1 MTLIEKIKYFLF
13 GESLTLSGAY
23 AEASV
28 SAMKRA
34 TNYKN
39 RGKK

>member
-28 SAMKRA
+28 SAMNRA
-34 TNYKN
+34 TEFKE
-39 RGKK
+39 RRK